1 MTCSSRVRAE
11 SQERSSLFESSVCK
25 LESMSS
31 KMKFKVFPKSLLC
44 YEMAR
49 NISDSVTRVT
59 IFGDSDTTRVT
70 LRKIMTRLDSS
81 HSQ

>member
-1 MTCSSRVRAE
+1 
-11 SQERSSLFESSVCK
+11 
-25 LESMSS
+25 MSS